1 MLAHFL
7 YRRLLSQVSQHHEAA
22 LVGSFLLGSL
32 IREGVGDLEEQQ
44 SNWYQTDGIR
54 LPNPALVE
62 VVLEGEVHDHG
73 AKGVGV
79 PKLSHDEIQILL
91 RIVCQGREIEL

>member
-1 MLAHFL
+1 
-7 YRRLLSQVSQHHEAA
+7 
-22 LVGSFLLGSL
+22 VGSFLLGSL

-44 SNWYQTDGIR
+44 SNWHQTNGIG

-91 RIVCQGREIEL
+91 SCRSESSNISLIHFYKRINIENEQLNEN